1 MQLWSGRRNCQTGTY
16 AERIRKTRNIRPM
29 WQGVQALTRYKAV
42 IVSKQIPR
50 GPWSGSAHGKQQV
63 QIKSQ
68 DVCSGTA
75 LACVLM
81 SALVSLTSLSQATV
95 AKKPVVSC
103 LSGYRPVALTPIVMK
118 YFELLI
124 KPHITASL
132 PASFDQFACCPN
144 RSIEDASL
152 HPILGNSTKPSG

>member
-1 MQLWSGRRNCQTGTY
+1 M
-16 AERIRKTRNIRPM
+16 A
-29 WQGVQALTRYKAV
+29 
-42 IVSKQIPR
+42 
-50 GPWSGSAHGKQQV
+50 GSAGTDPLQSWYRKQADTQRTLV
-63 QIKSQ
+63 RVSPRKAAGPDKIPGRVLRDCAGVRADVRAGIFNLSQ
-68 DVCSGTA
+68 
-75 LACVLM
+75 
-81 SALVSLTSLSQATV
+81 QATV